1 MNFATDGSVK
11 QSPRRGQAGGRRGKV
26 TPKNEPSS
34 LGGAGLA
41 GGGPTNGQMVRKS
54 NLWRDNY
61 NPLIGLTMRRLVTLF
76 EMAERGAYPEV
87 QLLLRKAEKRYPVLK
102 GFIERLVSGVEELD
116 WEVKILQ
123 NLPAGAT
130 PAMAEAQQ
138 KFLRARYDLIG
149 NLKEAVGQVALADIR
164 GYAILQKHRFADG
177 PHDGAIRELYWLEPW
192 VWSRNGYY
200 GDFYYNE
207 ISRFGVGLGSCE
219 SVLGE
224 ANRVGGAQLPRAD
237 FVIREVE
244 SPLYEISLVAFVN
257 WLMARKDWAAFVE
270 IFGLA
275 KGVVIMPP
283 SIAPGKEED
292 YQTAAERVSEGVSG
306 TLPNGSEIHFPT
318 AGVRGEAPFKLYC
331 DAQDADLVLA
341 ATSGLLSMLSGHAA
355 GENVGLGHGPNKQH
369 ADIWEKIAKM
379 KGNRVNEVFRRD
391 IDAPE
396 LAAEFPGQPVCAQFT
411 LAVQPDEDVNLV
423 ADTVVKLE
431 GVGLQTDAQEI
442 SERTGYQ
449 LRRAEGQGLKAEG
462 RRKKEEIAAEPHLA
476 EPTAEGE

>member
-1 MNFATDGSVK
+1 
-11 QSPRRGQAGGRRGKV
+11 
-26 TPKNEPSS
+26 
-34 LGGAGLA
+34 
-41 GGGPTNGQMVRKS
+41 
-54 NLWRDNY
+54 
-61 NPLIGLTMRRLVTLF
+61 
-76 EMAERGAYPEV
+76 V
-87 QLLLRKAEKRYPVLK
+87 QVLLRKAEKRYPVLK